1 VRFDFNNFI
10 CIKELRGKEFTLN
23 VKASR
28 HLDIIM
34 LQVLYRPTR
43 QSLLVLAD
51 IYNVISN
58 VMVCAT
64 L

>member
-1 VRFDFNNFI
+1 MRFDFNNFI

-34 LQVLYRPTR
+34 LVLYRPTR